1 MELKAENEY
10 TVTEELYR
18 EGLGQIMKDEYMPS
32 ARKLLIVLA
41 VIWGVLAYFT
51 YFRWGRGLILVLTE
65 LAVAVFVGVW
75 MMTVTPKKRVTQAW
89 EAVKRS
95 PEGLERHAMFY
106 EDRMEVDPGGLIV
119 NYEDVQKTLETER
132 MLVVIS
138 NEGVGVML
146 LKDAYK
152 KGDQSTVEALLKE
165 WKR

>member
-18 EGLGQIMKDEYMPS
+18 EGLGRIMQDEYMPS
-32 ARKLLIVLA
+32 ARKMLIVLA
-41 VIWGVLAYFT
+41 VLWAVLAYFT
-51 YFRWGRGLILVLTE
+51 YRWGGGLILILAE
-65 LAVAVFVGVW
+65 LAAAVFAGFW
-75 MMTVTPKKRVTQAW
+75 MMTVTPKKRVARAW
-89 EAVKRS
+89 EATKRS
-95 PEGLERHAMFY
+95 PDGLERHAMFY
-106 EDRMEVDPGGLIV
+106 EDRMEVDPGRLIV
-119 NYEDVQKTLETER
+119 NYEDVQKALETEH

-152 KGDQSTVEALLKE
+152 VGDQSTVEALLKE